1 MTTPASLARVSAAP
15 APRARLR
22 ARSLATSPFL
32 RGAAPAGPA
41 RAAPVRGGS
50 RAAPIVRASFAGDG
64 GASAVDLLVGSG
76 VLLALASAAAR
87 ALPALRSAD
96 DLDALQQLPPPSSGP
111 AAVRDDD
118 DTNLRWGVAGF
129 VSAFPIFGFVA
140 WLLPAMGAAEKDQ
153 PAPEEDLED
162 PDPDAATR
170 YLGFAALYFLAFAS
184 RGFDPASAGTWA
196 VAAACAVNLQ
206 LERVA
211 ADAANAKRAAA
222 ARAAAASAETK
233 RRARKT
239 VASLLGETSSNRAVE
254 DALEPEEGRGRART
268 RGGTGVTGG
277 KKTKTKT
284 DDAANDGASN
294 AAGWAGGEDPLPS
307 KLRPPALPRVP
318 EIPDVSVRTVGRA
331 IGAGQIKAR
340 RLREE
345 VREGKIRA
353 KIEEEERETLETLER
368 ERALAE
374 EEISEWDA
382 KFELRTMTRDQLV
395 EIARENN
402 MRGYSKLRRGE
413 LLEMVERELE
423 TLEEE

>member
-184 RGFDPASAGTWA
+184 RGFDPASVGTWA
-196 VAAACAVNLQ
+196 VAAACAFNLQ

-222 ARAAAASAETK
+222 ARVMAASAETK

-268 RGGTGVTGG
+268 TRGGTSVIMGG
-277 KKTKTKT
+277 NKTKT
-284 DDAANDGASN
+284 DDAANDDASN

-353 KIEEEERETLETLER
+353 KIEEEERETLEALER

-374 EEISEWDA
+374 EEIAEWDA